1 MAVLIDGKKI
11 AKDMRDEIA
20 SEIQN
25 LKSIGIKPRLSVILV
40 GEDPAS
46 QVYVRNKTRDCES
59 VGIES
64 ETLLLPADTS
74 EAELLDRVEALN
86 QDPKVHGILV
96 QLPLPKQ
103 IHEGRIIESISPLK
117 DVDGFHPMNVG
128 KLMTGSSEDGFIPC
142 TPAGIVE
149 LLMRS
154 GNPPQGK
161 HAVIVGRS
169 NIVGK
174 PLAVLL
180 VRKGPSADATVTI
193 CHTRTR
199 DLASITRRADILIA
213 AVGQPEIIRKNMV
226 KPGVVVIDVGMNRI
240 PDAADPKQFKLVGD
254 VHFEEVSRV
263 ASAITPVPGGV
274 GPMTRALLLKNTL
287 KACRQIERSRSL

>member
-20 SEIQN
+20 SEILN
-25 LKSIGIKPRLSVILV
+25 LKTIGIKPRLSVILV

-74 EAELLDRVEALN
+74 EAALLDRVEALN

-117 DVDGFHPMNVG
+117 DVDGFHPVNVG

-154 GNPPQGK
+154 GNPPRGK

-193 CHTRTR
+193 CHSRTFN
-199 DLASITRRADILIA
+199 LASITREADILIA
-213 AVGQPEIIRKNMV
+213 AVGHPEIIKKDMV

-263 ASAITPVPGGV
+263 SSAITPVPGGV

>member
-25 LKSIGIKPRLSVILV
+25 LKTNGIKPRLYVILV
-40 GEDPAS
+40 GENPAS

-64 ETLLLPADTS
+64 ETLRLQADTS
-74 EAELLDRVEALN
+74 EAALLDRVEALN
-86 QDPKVHGILV
+86 QDSKVHGILV
-96 QLPLPKQ
+96 QLPLPRQ

-117 DVDGFHPMNVG
+117 DVDGFHPVNVG

-154 GNPPQGK
+154 GNSPQGK

-193 CHTRTR
+193 CHSRTR
-199 DLASITRRADILIA
+199 DLASITREADILIA
-213 AVGQPEIIRKNMV
+213 AVGLPEIIKKDMV

-254 VHFEEVSRV
+254 VHYEEVSRV

-274 GPMTRALLLKNTL
+274 GPMTIALLLKNTL
-287 KACRQIERSRSL
+287 KACKQIERSRSL